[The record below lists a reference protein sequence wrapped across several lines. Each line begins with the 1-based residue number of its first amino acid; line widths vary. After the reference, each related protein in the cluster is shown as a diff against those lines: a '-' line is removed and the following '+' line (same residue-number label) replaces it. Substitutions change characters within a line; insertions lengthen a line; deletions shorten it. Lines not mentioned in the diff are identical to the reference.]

1 MVQKTNRWLIA
12 ALTISLIFNFILLN
26 KINSKQ
32 KNLIYEDVEFT
43 AKVKSFQSVYHYRD
57 YFDLYVPSA
66 LNEYEDDMK
75 NNVEVEVKWNIKA
88 GKEVNYD
95 HLLFHP
101 PVIVIVPPKN
111 DTWYFTGGSH
121 SLDLY
126 TVSSSSINS
135 DIVKNLLSKHQDQLS
150 SWFKMKG
157 KNKTSYDII
166 PYASVFHIKSFGQ
179 GYSNMSFERLTTDY
193 EDQKFEIH
201 FIYYNPVTK
210 NGFIKSEMVV
220 SPI

>member
-1 MVQKTNRWLIA
+1 MNKPNRWLIVG
-12 ALTISLIFNFILLN
+12 LTISLIFNFFLLS
-26 KINSKQ
+26 KISRKQ
-32 KNLIYEDVEFT
+32 ENLTSEDVEFT
-43 AKVKSFQSVYHYRD
+43 AKVKSFERVYHYRD
-57 YFDLYVPSA
+57 YFDLYVPSV

-75 NNVEVEVKWNIKA
+75 NNVEVEVKWNIKS

-95 HLLFHP
+95 NLLFYP
-101 PVIVIVPPKN
+101 PVIVIVPPNN
-111 DTWYFTGGSH
+111 DTWCFTGGAH

-135 DIVKNLLSKHQDQLS
+135 DIVQNLLSKHQDQVS

-157 KNKTSYDII
+157 KSKTSYDII
-166 PYASVFHIKSFGQ
+166 PYARVFHIKSFGQ
-179 GYSNMSFERLTTDY
+179 GYSSMSFEKLTVDY
-193 EDQKFEIH
+193 EVQKFEIY

-210 NGFIKSEMVV
+210 NGFIKSTKIV